1 MPIRAFRNFISASR
15 RASPEQEGNT
25 LNDIIQIVIL
35 GLALGG
41 VYALMASGLTLIFGV
56 MRIVNLAHPVFI
68 IAAAY
73 MTYWLFRIYGLDP
86 ILSLPLT
93 AIVLFF
99 VGLALYRLVLERE
112 AAEAKYSEMTVLLT
126 FGVALCVDGL
136 LGTLFSNTQ
145 RVATPDYATDAFI
158 FGEVFVPKG
167 QLYAGIASLVVIGA
181 LFLFLHFSRFGY
193 AIRATTQN
201 RAAAQLM
208 GVNVGFV
215 CLITFGIGLGL
226 AGAAGALVSF
236 IFSFF
241 PAKHWDWIAIL
252 LSLIVLGGMGKLHGV
267 IVAALALSVISAF
280 VGAYF
285 GATWS
290 GITFYL
296 ALFLILLIRPEGM
309 FGETAEES

>member
-1 MPIRAFRNFISASR
+1 M
-15 RASPEQEGNT
+15 T
-25 LNDIIQIVIL
+25 DIIQTVIF

-56 MRIVNLAHPVFI
+56 MRIVNLAHPAFI

-73 MTYWLFRIYGLDP
+73 LSFWLFKDYGLDP
-86 ILSLPLT
+86 ILSIPIT
-93 AIVLFF
+93 AIVFFF
-99 VGLALYRLVLERE
+99 VGIVLYKLVLERE
-112 AAEAKYSEMTVLLT
+112 AAQAKYSEMTVLLA

-136 LGTLFSNTQ
+136 LGTLFSNSQ
-145 RVATPDYATDAFI
+145 RVATPSYGTDAIVLGDIFI
-158 FGEVFVPKG
+158 PMG
-167 QLYAGIASLVVIGA
+167 QLYAGIVSIVVIAA
-181 LFLFLHFSRFGY
+181 LFLFLHYSRFGY

-226 AGAAGALVSF
+226 AGVAGSLVSF
-236 IFSFF
+236 LFSFF

-252 LSLIVLGGMGKLHGV
+252 LSLIVLGGMGKLHGLIIASLV
-267 IVAALALSVISAF
+267 LSVIAAF
-280 VGAYF
+280 VGTYF

-309 FGETAEES
+309 FGDKIEET